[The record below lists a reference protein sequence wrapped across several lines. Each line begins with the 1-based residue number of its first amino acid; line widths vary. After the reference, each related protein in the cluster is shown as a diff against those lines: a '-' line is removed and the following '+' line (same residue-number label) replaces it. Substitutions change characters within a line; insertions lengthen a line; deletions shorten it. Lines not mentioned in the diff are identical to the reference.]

1 MKLHVRADW
10 RGPSCR
16 VDVTRAHEVDCPV
29 RKQPPYSLGRG
40 QQVVVENTRRTSRLR
55 PGRPEMQLSYT
66 ENAAHEGLGLYI
78 VKTMLPLVR
87 IVQKRS
93 REVSSLLWLRRLH
106 IPFHERRRLHLRALV
121 HGARGAWPISIA
133 CRTPHHC
140 SSSPTTDGS
149 EHVLVLEGKR
159 ELKWLLRTF
168 VDHFLPE
175 LALEL

>member
-10 RGPSCR
+10 RDPTLPCTSHAHTRWPAPLSSRHTLWGRDSSWWSKIPEGP
-16 VDVTRAHEVDCPV
+16 
-29 RKQPPYSLGRG
+29 
-40 QQVVVENTRRTSRLR
+40 
-55 PGRPEMQLSYT
+55 PGFAQDGPMQLSYT
-66 ENAAHEGLGLYI
+66 ENAAHEGSGLYI
-78 VKTMLPLVR
+78 VKTTSPVAR
-87 IVQKRS
+87 IVQRRS
-93 REVSSLLWLRRLH
+93 GVLSLLWLRRLH

-159 ELKWLLRTF
+159 ELKRLLRTF
-168 VDHFLPE
+168 VD
-175 LALEL
+175 